1 MARHGGKV
9 IRISSNPGRSNLLSA
24 REHRV
29 EHVLGQAAGERILL
43 THVIG
48 AQDCEPRFQRHLDAM
63 AKFRSWFHTQ
73 MLGNCLIPDT
83 PKRNDHTKL
92 AQVFEL
98 ASKER
103 TTAWPVRR
111 VWVYSL
117 EVRI

>member
-1 MARHGGKV
+1 
-9 IRISSNPGRSNLLSA
+9 
-24 REHRV
+24 
-29 EHVLGQAAGERILL
+29 
-43 THVIG
+43 
-48 AQDCEPRFQRHLDAM
+48 M

-103 TTAWPVRR
+103 TTVGPFVGCGFIRWRCAFNR
-111 VWVYSL
+111 
-117 EVRI
+117 